1 MSTITRADC
10 EARDRADPLAPFRE
24 RFVLP
29 EGIVY
34 LDGNSLGALP
44 KAAAARLK
52 QATEREWAQ
61 DLIKSWNLH
70 RWIDLPQRAG
80 AKIARLVGA
89 RAGEVVVADST
100 SVNLFKMLAA
110 A

>member
-1 MSTITRADC
+1 MTHITRADC
-10 EARDRADPLAPFRE
+10 EARDRADPLAPFRA

-29 EGIVY
+29 DSIIY

-52 QATEREWAQ
+52 EAIEAQ
-61 DLIKSWNLH
+61 WGRDLIKSWNLH

-80 AKIARLVGA
+80 AKIARLIGA
-89 RAGEVVVADST
+89 KAGEVVVADST
-100 SVNLFKMLAA
+100 SVNL
-110 A
+110 